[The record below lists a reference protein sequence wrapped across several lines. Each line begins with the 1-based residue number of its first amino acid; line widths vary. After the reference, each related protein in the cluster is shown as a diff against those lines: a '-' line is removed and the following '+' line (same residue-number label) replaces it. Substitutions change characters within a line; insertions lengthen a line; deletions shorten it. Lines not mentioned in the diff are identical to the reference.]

1 MRFSIKIQNVLLELI
16 CLLYVL
22 LFVYASVSKLLDFEN
37 FQIQLGQ
44 SPMLS
49 AFTGWVSWGVIIIE
63 LVTACLL
70 AFYKTRLLGLYI
82 SFVLMTMFTTYIYI
96 ILNFSAFIP
105 CSCGGVLEKLN
116 WTQHLIFNIC
126 FIGIAI
132 LGVLIFN
139 NTMKT
144 ACIHLKKRCIK
155 LIVLFLLSVV
165 IVVLLFIASED
176 IIYKR
181 NNFVRRFPQHP
192 VVLKHQLDLK
202 HNTYFIAGMDKNYIY
217 LSNDN
222 ALLHIKVLNTKLDIT
237 EENGLTVTNLDLP
250 FRALTLQVFPPNF
263 YFMDGYVP
271 VIFSGKV
278 SGWKAEEEHPS
289 KAFFS
294 LIASI
299 DSTSFA
305 IRARDSET
313 KEDVLGILKI
323 GDSSSVQLSRDL
335 LKKQVDGVFDTDGS
349 LIYNQQ
355 LERIIYTYFYRNQF
369 VVVDKG
375 LQLDYVGKTIDTI
388 SQAQIKVQ
396 YISPEKGSKFSE
408 PPLIVNKKTA
418 TYGNYLFVHS
428 NLMGRFENKETWKK
442 SSVID
447 VYDLVSNTYVLSFY
461 IPNIGRDN
469 MFDFY
474 LFEDVLVCLVGNYIQ
489 VYKLDPHYFE
499 GIIFEN

>member
-1 MRFSIKIQNVLLELI
+1 
-16 CLLYVL
+16 
-22 LFVYASVSKLLDFEN
+22 
-37 FQIQLGQ
+37 
-44 SPMLS
+44 
-49 AFTGWVSWGVIIIE
+49 
-63 LVTACLL
+63 
-70 AFYKTRLLGLYI
+70 
-82 SFVLMTMFTTYIYI
+82 MFTTYIYI
-96 ILNFSAFIP
+96 ILNFSVFIP
-105 CSCGGVLEKLN
+105 CSCGGVLEELS

-126 FIGIAI
+126 FISIAI
-132 LGVLIFN
+132 FGVLIFN
-139 NTMKT
+139 NRMET
-144 ACIHLKKRCIK
+144 AFIHLKRRSIK
-155 LIVLFLLSVV
+155 LIILFLLSVV
-165 IVVLLFIASED
+165 IVVLLFIASEG

-202 HNTYFIAGMDKNYIY
+202 NNTYFIAGMDKNYIY

-222 ALLHIKVLNTKLDIT
+222 ALLHIKVLNTKLDIV

-250 FRALTLQVFPPNF
+250 FRAPTLRVVPPNF
-263 YFMDGYVP
+263 YFTDGYVP

-278 SGWKAEEEHPS
+278 NGWKTEVEHPS

-294 LIASI
+294 LIVPI
-299 DSTSFA
+299 DSTTFA

-313 KEDVLGILKI
+313 KEDVLGILKV
-323 GDSSSVQLSRDL
+323 GNSSSVQLSRDL
-335 LKKQVDGVFDTDGS
+335 LIKQIDGVFDTDGS

-369 VVVDKG
+369 VVTDKA
-375 LQLDYVGKTIDTI
+375 LHLDYVGKTIDTI

-418 TYGNYLFVHS
+418 THGNYLFVHS

-461 IPNIGRDN
+461 IPNMGRDK

-474 LFEDVLVCLVGNYIQ
+474 LFEDVLVCLVGNIVQ
-489 VYKLDPHYFE
+489 VYKLDSHYFK
-499 GIIFEN
+499 GITIEND